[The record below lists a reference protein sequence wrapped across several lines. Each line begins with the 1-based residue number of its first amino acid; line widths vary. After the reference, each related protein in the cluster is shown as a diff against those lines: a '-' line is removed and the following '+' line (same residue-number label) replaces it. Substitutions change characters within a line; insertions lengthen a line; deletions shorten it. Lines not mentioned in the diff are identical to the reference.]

1 MMRSICTGRASVPSP
16 SDAAQR
22 KDRPRN
28 TLNTRKENGEESLLG
43 FGHYLELGINCSGML
58 FVRVSSEVG
67 RLKKDRPRKGS
78 VSAYRRYGVSAY
90 VLTWR

>member
-1 MMRSICTGRASVPSP
+1 M
-16 SDAAQR
+16 

-78 VSAYRRYGVSAY
+78 VSALRRIGVCFDVA
-90 VLTWR
+90 VTAPLLADEDR